1 MSDVAVGMESM
12 VNAIG
17 ANGAAAAFRAKILHF
32 TDQPDPI
39 TGAGIEYFDDGVLVV
54 EQGRVKALGDAQQMA
69 AAGFD
74 LQSCQHFPDQLIM
87 PGFIDSHIHYP
98 QTSVIASYGEQLL
111 DWLNNY
117 TFPSEARFANA
128 EFAALAA
135 HEFLKILLQN
145 GTTTAMVYT
154 TVFAQSTEA
163 FFAAAAQMNLRMIS
177 GKVMMDRNAPDYL
190 LDTPASSEQDCR
202 ALIERW
208 HQQGRQLYALT
219 PRFAPTS
226 TPEQL
231 AGTGKLYA
239 QYPGLYLQT
248 HLSENLQEMAWIKE
262 LYPKARDYLDVYD
275 QFGLLGPRSVFG
287 HGIHLSDLEVERL
300 AQTGSGI
307 AFCPTSNLFLG
318 SGLLD
323 MARLEN
329 AGVPV
334 SLATDVGGG
343 TSFSQLRTLAEA
355 YKVLQ
360 LQGQNLH
367 PLKGFYMA
375 TLGNARA
382 LQLDNYLGNFAPG
395 KEADFVVINLG
406 ATPLQALRQ
415 SSVQS
420 DSPDSVKSLAEK
432 LFALMTLGDEHN
444 IAHTYVMG
452 KKVFSRAPATEGALS
467 WAI

>member
-1 MSDVAVGMESM
+1 MSASVVR
-12 VNAIG
+12 
-17 ANGAAAAFRAKILHF
+17 AFRAKILHF
-32 TDQPDPI
+32 TGMPDPL
-39 TGAGIEYFDDGVLVV
+39 TGAGIEYFDDGVLLV
-54 EQGRVKALGDAQQMA
+54 ENGRVKALGDAQQMA
-69 AAGFD
+69 QQGVD
-74 LQSCQHFPDQLIM
+74 LRECEHFPDHLLM

-117 TFPSEARFANA
+117 TFPTELQFSDP
-128 EFAALAA
+128 EFAAVAA
-135 HEFLKILLQN
+135 DAFLKFLLQN

-154 TVFAQSTEA
+154 TVFAQSTQA
-163 FFAAAAQMNLRMIS
+163 FFSAAAKMNLRMIA
-177 GKVMMDRNAPDYL
+177 GKVMMDRHAPPGL
-190 LDTPASSEQDCR
+190 LDTPASSDSDCR
-202 ALIERW
+202 KLIEQW
-208 HQQGRQLYALT
+208 HNQQRLSYALT

-231 AGTGKLYA
+231 AVTGQIYRDD
-239 QYPGLYLQT
+239 PDLYLQT
-248 HLSENLQEMAWIKE
+248 HLSENHQEIEWIKS
-262 LYPKARDYLDVYD
+262 LYPNARDYLDVYD
-275 QFGLLGPRSVFG
+275 HYGLLGPRSVFG

-323 MARLEN
+323 MARLEG

-367 PLKGFYMA
+367 SLKGFYMA

-382 LQLDNYLGNFAPG
+382 LQLDHCIGNFEQG
-395 KEADFVVINLG
+395 KEADFILINLG
-406 ATPLQALRQ
+406 ATPLQAMRQ
-415 SSVQS
+415 QHT
-420 DSPDSVKSLAEK
+420 KSLAEK

-444 IAHTYVMG
+444 IARTYIMG
-452 KKVFSRAPATEGALS
+452 KLAFERKEAAQGALQ
-467 WAI
+467 WML

>member
-1 MSDVAVGMESM
+1 MISSEVS
-12 VNAIG
+12 
-17 ANGAAAAFRAKILHF
+17 AFRAKILHF
-32 TDQPDPI
+32 TAIPDPL

-54 EQGRVKALGDAQQMA
+54 ENGYVKAVGDAADMAQQ
-69 AAGFD
+69 GFD
-74 LQSCQHFPDQLIM
+74 LQQCQHFPEHLLM

-117 TFPSEARFANA
+117 TFPTELQFSDPD
-128 EFAALAA
+128 FAAVAA
-135 HEFLKILLQN
+135 DEFLKFLLQN

-154 TVFAQSTEA
+154 TVFAQSTHA
-163 FFAAAAQMNLRMIS
+163 FFAAAEKMNLRMIA
-177 GKVMMDRNAPDYL
+177 GKVMMDRNAPPEL
-190 LDTPASSEQDCR
+190 LDTPASSDADCR
-202 ALIERW
+202 ELIEQW
-208 HQQGRQLYALT
+208 HNKQRLSYALT

-231 AGTGKLYA
+231 TVTGKLYRD
-239 QYPGLYLQT
+239 YPGIYLQT
-248 HLSENLQEMAWIKE
+248 HLSENDQEIAWIKS
-262 LYPKARDYLDVYD
+262 LYPNARDYLDVYD
-275 QFGLLGPRSVFG
+275 HYGLLGPRSVFG
-287 HGIHLSDLEVERL
+287 HGVHLSDVEVERL
-300 AQTGSGI
+300 AQTQSGI

-355 YKVLQ
+355 YKILQ

-382 LQLDNYLGNFAPG
+382 LQLDHCIGNFEQG
-395 KEADFVVINLG
+395 KEADFILVNLG

-415 SSVQS
+415 QHAQELS
-420 DSPDSVKSLAEK
+420 EK

-444 IAHTYVMG
+444 IARTYIMG
-452 KKVFSRAPATEGALS
+452 KLVFHRADVNQGALL
-467 WAI
+467 WMD

>member
-1 MSDVAVGMESM
+1 MSASVVR
-12 VNAIG
+12 
-17 ANGAAAAFRAKILHF
+17 AFRAKILHF
-32 TDQPDPI
+32 TGMPDPL
-39 TGAGIEYFDDGVLVV
+39 TGAGIEYFDDGVLLV
-54 EQGRVKALGDAQQMA
+54 ENGRVKALGDAQQMA
-69 AAGFD
+69 QQGVD
-74 LQSCQHFPDQLIM
+74 LRECEHFPDHLLM

-117 TFPSEARFANA
+117 TFPTELQFSDP
-128 EFAALAA
+128 EFAAVAA
-135 HEFLKILLQN
+135 DAFLKFLLQN

-154 TVFAQSTEA
+154 TVFAQSTQA
-163 FFAAAAQMNLRMIS
+163 FFSAAAKMNLRMIA
-177 GKVMMDRNAPDYL
+177 GKVMMDRHAPPGL
-190 LDTPASSEQDCR
+190 LDTPASSDSDCR
-202 ALIERW
+202 QLIEQW
-208 HQQGRQLYALT
+208 HKQQRLSYALT

-231 AGTGKLYA
+231 AVTGQIYRD
-239 QYPGLYLQT
+239 YPDLYLQT
-248 HLSENLQEMAWIKE
+248 HLSENHQEIEWIKS

-275 QFGLLGPRSVFG
+275 HYGLLGSRSVFG

-323 MARLEN
+323 MARLEG

-367 PLKGFYMA
+367 SLKGFYMA

-382 LQLDNYLGNFAPG
+382 LQLDHCIGNFEQG
-395 KEADFVVINLG
+395 KEADFILINLG
-406 ATPLQALRQ
+406 ATPLQAMRQ
-415 SSVQS
+415 QHT
-420 DSPDSVKSLAEK
+420 KSLAEK

-444 IAHTYVMG
+444 IARTYIMG
-452 KKVFSRAPATEGALS
+452 KLAFERKEAAQGALQ
-467 WAI
+467 WML

>member
-1 MSDVAVGMESM
+1 MSVDAV
-12 VNAIG
+12 
-17 ANGAAAAFRAKILHF
+17 AAFRAKILHF
-32 TDQPDPI
+32 TNMPDPT
-39 TGAGIEYFDDGVLVV
+39 TGTGIEFYEDGVLVV

-69 AAGFD
+69 GQGFD
-74 LQSCQHFPDQLIM
+74 LASCRHFPDQLIM
-87 PGFIDSHIHYP
+87 PGFIDSHMHYP
-98 QTSVIASYGEQLL
+98 QTQVIASYGEQLL

-117 TFPSEARFANA
+117 TFPQEAKFSDA
-128 EFAALAA
+128 EFAAAA
-135 HEFLKILLQN
+135 ADDFLKISLQN
-145 GTTTAMVYT
+145 GTTTALVYT
-154 TVFAQSTEA
+154 TVFPQSTEA
-163 FFAAAAQMNLRMIS
+163 FFTAAQKLNLRMIA

-190 LDTPASSEQDCR
+190 LDTPEQSEKDCR

-208 HQQGRQLYALT
+208 HNNGRLQYALT

-231 AGTGKLYA
+231 AIAGKLYA
-239 QYPGLYLQT
+239 EYPGLYLQT
-248 HLSENLQEMAWIKE
+248 HLSENLQEIAWIKE
-262 LYPKARDYLDVYD
+262 LFPHARDYLDVYD

-287 HGIHLSDLEVERL
+287 HGIHLSDEEVERL
-300 AQTGSGI
+300 AQTGSGV
-307 AFCPTSNLFLG
+307 AFCPTSNTFLG

-323 MARLEN
+323 MARLEQ

-382 LQLDNYLGNFAPG
+382 LQLDNCIGNFETG
-395 KEADFVVINLG
+395 KEADFIVIDLG
-406 ATPLQALRQ
+406 ATPLQSLRQ
-415 SSVQS
+415 ST
-420 DSPDSVKSLAEK
+420 AATITEK

-444 IAHTYVMG
+444 IASTFLMG
-452 KKVFSRAPATEGALS
+452 KEVFSRASAVEGAMS
-467 WAI
+467 WKV

>member
-1 MSDVAVGMESM
+1 MSELAVT
-12 VNAIG
+12 
-17 ANGAAAAFRAKILHF
+17 AFRAKILHF
-32 TDQPDPI
+32 TDLPDPT
-39 TGAGIEYFDDGVLVV
+39 TGAGIEFYEDGVLVI
-54 EQGRVKALGDAQQMA
+54 EQGRVKAVGDAQQMA
-69 AAGFD
+69 AQGFD
-74 LQSCQHFPDQLIM
+74 LASCHHFPDQLIM
-87 PGFIDSHIHYP
+87 PGFIDSHMHYP
-98 QTSVIASYGEQLL
+98 QTQVIASYGEQLL

-117 TFPSEARFANA
+117 TFPEEAKFSDA
-128 EFAALAA
+128 EFAAAA
-135 HEFLKILLQN
+135 ADNFLKIALQN
-145 GTTTAMVYT
+145 GTTSAMVYT

-163 FFAAAAQMNLRMIS
+163 FFTAAHKMNLRMIA
-177 GKVMMDRNAPDYL
+177 GKVMMDRNAPEYL
-190 LDTPASSEQDCR
+190 LDTPEQSEKDCR

-208 HQQGRQLYALT
+208 HNKGRQQYALT

-226 TPEQL
+226 TPAQL
-231 AGTGKLYA
+231 AVAGKLYA

-248 HLSENLQEMAWIKE
+248 HLSENHQEIAWIKQ
-262 LYPKARDYLDVYD
+262 LFPQARDYLDVYD
-275 QFGLLGPRSVFG
+275 QYGLLGPRSVFG
-287 HGIHLSDLEVERL
+287 HGIHLSGAEVARL
-300 AQTGSGI
+300 AQTGSGV
-307 AFCPTSNLFLG
+307 AFCPTSNTFLG

-323 MARLEN
+323 MARLEQ

-382 LQLDNYLGNFAPG
+382 LQLDNCIGNFEAG

-406 ATPLQALRQ
+406 ATPLQAQRQ
-415 SSVQS
+415 SCAQTIT
-420 DSPDSVKSLAEK
+420 EK

-444 IAHTYVMG
+444 IAKTFVMG
-452 KKVFSRAPATEGALS
+452 KEVFSRVPVVEGAMS
-467 WAI
+467 WKV